1 VAELHIDLLGGMRL
15 RTAAGRD
22 IRIASRKAQ
31 ALLGF
36 LALEPGH
43 ACSRDTLAG
52 LLWEDSDPEL
62 ARASLRQAL
71 ASLRRSLPEPGA
83 SALRGDGGTVM
94 LDPAVVTS
102 DVAQFHALLRDGSPG
117 ALARAVESHTGV
129 LLDGLDARSA
139 AFEHWLL
146 EKRGELRRLLL
157 AAAERVAVQCASA
170 GDHAGAIAALER
182 LVAIEPSNER
192 AQRDLME
199 AYARQGRYTDA
210 LRQYRACREAL
221 RRDLDV
227 APEPA
232 TDTLHRELLRRRR
245 SAAPDMPEA
254 DADPDSQATGSASAR
269 APRTDLSL
277 SSAEPQPTSGAGG
290 PKIDLSPFSLREAVV
305 LVARIGEAAAP
316 SVDDPES
323 ARDVIAAVHARISAV
338 VGRHGGRVDRPN
350 EGEAVAAFGLD
361 SLTGHE
367 VEHAV
372 RAALELA
379 ATGVTQPAG
388 CPRLAVGIA
397 QGQVL
402 PASDSQPFPLSGR
415 PVAQARELARGAAAG
430 EVATAAEV
438 ATQVADRYTLAP
450 SSTGLPAGAQRVA
463 RVRSTGARSPGRFF
477 AGRRAELALLLTL
490 LERVAATRR
499 GRAVILR
506 GDAGI
511 GKSSLLDALATAA
524 PERGALAY
532 GVQVLDFGQAAH
544 ERPGPALA
552 GCLLGISAEADDGAR
567 NAAVDR
573 AVAAGQL
580 AEGDELL
587 ARDLIGTTSQDG
599 AASLLSAMDVAT
611 RERGRARVLN
621 RLMQGAAE
629 RTPLLIVI
637 EDVHW
642 ADAVEV
648 SQLADLAAAAATLPV
663 LLALSTRADGDPT
676 GPAWRARAR
685 GCPVTMLD
693 LAPLA
698 DDEARELAA
707 RYTGL
712 PAEVVEE
719 CLEKAAGHPLFL
731 DQLLRTAQSGQTSLP
746 GSVRGLLLAR
756 IGRLP
761 AELQR
766 GLHAAAVLGTR
777 FSRGALRHVLA
788 EPRYDTRRLED
799 AGLIATDGDECR
811 FSHSVIRAAVYES
824 LLRSTRRELHR
835 RSAAWFEGRDS
846 GLEADH
852 LAAADDPAAPAA
864 YLRAATEEHRA
875 SRLDRALAHAQRS
888 RDLAR
893 AAPDL
898 CAAFAKIGDVC
909 LARGR
914 TDDAIAAFR
923 ESVDLASSSG
933 ERARGWLGL
942 AGSLRIVDRYDEA
955 LGALDHAEQAA
966 AAESDPR
973 MLARLWT
980 LRGNLH
986 FPRGELDDCL
996 GAHRRALAFAEQA
1009 ASPEDIVR
1017 ARGGLADAQ
1026 YQRGRMRTALAEFSR
1041 CVELCEQHGYASLRL
1056 SYLPM
1061 VAVTQLYMGDFSS
1074 ALDVSSRCAAAAA
1087 HAGDLRAQ
1095 LLSVDIRASVEL
1107 NRARYADALVATERG
1122 VSIAREIGARRFE
1135 AEGLIL
1141 HGLALLGLGDRQQA
1155 HATLSRGATLTRE
1168 AARTYCGPW
1177 ALASLA
1183 MATDDPARCRA
1194 LLDEGERWLADGCVS
1209 HNYLEFYR
1217 LAAAVGQRL
1226 GDWDASLRY
1235 ADALEAYTRAEPLP
1249 WAELVISSSRALA
1262 RAGRSETDT
1271 HVRADIAA
1279 ARDMARS
1286 MQFYEVESR
1295 LAAWCR

>member
-1 VAELHIDLLGGMRL
+1 VDAKGLSVAELHIELLGGIRL
-15 RTAAGRD
+15 RSAAGRE

-31 ALLGF
+31 ALLGL
-36 LALEPGH
+36 LALDPGH
-43 ACSRDTLAG
+43 ACSRDSLAG
-52 LLWEDSDPEL
+52 LLWEESDPEL

-71 ASLRRSLPEPGA
+71 ASLRRSLPEQCA
-83 SALRGDGGTVM
+83 AALHGEAGTVA
-94 LDPAVVTS
+94 LDPGLVTS
-102 DVAQFHALLRDGSPG
+102 DVALFHALLRDGSPS
-117 ALARAVESHTGV
+117 ALARAVERHAGV
-129 LLDGLDARSA
+129 LLEGLDARSS
-139 AFEHWLL
+139 AFEQWLR

-157 AAAERVAVQCASA
+157 AAAERLAAQCAAA
-170 GDHAGAIAALER
+170 GDEVGAIAALER
-182 LVAIEPSNER
+182 LVGIEPSSEH

-210 LRQYRACREAL
+210 VRQYRACREAL

-232 TDTLHRELLRRRR
+232 TDALLRALLRRRR
-245 SAAPDMPEA
+245 SAAPDSPAA
-254 DADPDSQATGSASAR
+254 DADRESQATTGSSAR
-269 APRTDLSL
+269 EPKTSL
-277 SSAEPQPTSGAGG
+277 TPV
-290 PKIDLSPFSLREAVV
+290 SLREAVV
-305 LVARIGEAAAP
+305 LVVRMGEAATGAD
-316 SVDDPES
+316 DDPES
-323 ARDVIAAVHARISAV
+323 ARDLLAATHARISAV
-338 VGRHGGRVDRPN
+338 VGRHGGRVDRPS
-350 EGEAVAAFGLD
+350 EGEAVAAFGLGT
-361 SLTGHE
+361 LAGNE
-367 VEHAV
+367 AEHAV

-379 ATGVTQPAG
+379 ASDVVRQAG

-402 PASDSQPFPLSGR
+402 PASDMQPFPLSGR
-415 PVAQARELARGAAAG
+415 PVALVRDLARGAGAG
-430 EVATAAEV
+430 EVAVAADI
-438 ATQVADRYTLAP
+438 AAQISDRYVVVPLAAGQP
-450 SSTGLPAGAQRVA
+450 PGAHRLVGSLANAAQST
-463 RVRSTGARSPGRFF
+463 GRFF
-477 AGRRAELALLLTL
+477 AGRRAELAMLLTL

-499 GRAVILR
+499 GRAVVLR
-506 GDAGI
+506 GEAGI
-511 GKSSLLDALATAA
+511 GKSSLLDALANAA
-524 PERGALAY
+524 RSRDALVY
-532 GVQVLDFGQAAH
+532 GVHVLDFGQAAH

-552 GCLLGISAEADDGAR
+552 GCLLGVAAEANDAAR

-573 AVAAGQL
+573 AVAAGLL

-587 ARDLIGTTSQDG
+587 ARDLIGITAQDG
-599 AASLLSAMDVAT
+599 TASLLSAMDVDT
-611 RERGRARVLN
+611 RERGRARVLH
-621 RLMQGAAE
+621 RLVQGAAE
-629 RTPLLIVI
+629 RAPLLVVI
-637 EDVHW
+637 EDMHW
-642 ADAVEV
+642 ADGVEI
-648 SQLADLAAAAATLPV
+648 SQLAELAAAAATMPV
-663 LLALSTRADGDPT
+663 LLALSTRTDGDPT

-685 GCPVTMLD
+685 GCPVTTLD

-707 RYTGL
+707 RYAGL
-712 PAEVVEE
+712 PPEVVEE

-731 DQLLRTAQSGQTSLP
+731 DQLLRTAQSGQVSLP

-756 IGRLP
+756 VGRLP

-777 FSRGALRHVLA
+777 FSRGALRHLLA
-788 EPRYDTRRLED
+788 EPDYDTDRLEG
-799 AGLIATDGDECR
+799 AGLIAADGEECR
-811 FSHSVIRAAVYES
+811 FSHDLIRAAVYES
-824 LLRSTRRELHR
+824 LLRSTRRELHG
-835 RSAAWFEGRDS
+835 RSAAWFAGRDP

-852 LAAADDPAAPAA
+852 LAAAEDPTAPAA
-864 YLRAATEEHRA
+864 YLRAATDEQRA

-898 CAAFAKIGDVC
+898 CAAFAKIGEVC
-909 LARGR
+909 LGRGR

-955 LGALDHAEQAA
+955 LGALNHAEQAA
-966 AAESDPR
+966 AAEADPR
-973 MLARLWT
+973 MLAQLWT

-986 FPRGELDDCL
+986 FPRGELDECL
-996 GAHRRALAFAEQA
+996 GAHRRALAYAEQA
-1009 ASPEDIVR
+1009 GSPEDVAR
-1017 ARGGLADAQ
+1017 ARGGLGDAQ
-1026 YQRGRMRTALAEFSR
+1026 YQRGRMRTALAEFHR
-1041 CVELCEQHGYASLRL
+1041 CVELCEQHGCAGLRL

-1061 VAVTQLYMGDFSS
+1061 VAVTQLYMGDFES
-1074 ALDVSSRCAAAAA
+1074 ALDVCERSAASAA

-1095 LLSVDIRASVEL
+1095 LLSADIRASVEL
-1107 NRARYADALVATERG
+1107 NRARYTDALAAAERG

-1155 HATLSRGATLTRE
+1155 HETLARGVTLTRE

-1183 MATDDPARCRA
+1183 MASDDPARCRA
-1194 LLDEGERWLADGCVS
+1194 LLEEGERWLADGCVS

-1217 LAAAVGQRL
+1217 LAAAVSQRL

-1249 WAELVISSSRALA
+1249 WADLVISSSRALA
-1262 RAGRSETDT
+1262 HAGRSDADENA
-1271 HVRADIAA
+1271 RAEIVAA
-1279 ARDMARS
+1279 LEMARS
-1286 MQFYEVESR
+1286 MHFHEIESR
-1295 LAAWCR
+1295 LAAWCS